1 MKTTKHFSLFVCVLA
16 LTVIAATGC
25 KKKPAKVTPLPNS
38 KISTVGDLP
47 PGGILP
53 GGDNTGG
60 ITGGSS
66 ATGFPAGPGHI
77 GWKEDHETLKT
88 ETVYFDYDSSTIKSS
103 EKSKIENVA
112 AYLKAH
118 LSAAVKVEG
127 NCDERGTE
135 EYNRALGERRA
146 LAIREYL
153 INSGIAANS
162 VDTVSYGEDRPADPG
177 HDEAAWKR
185 NRRGDF
191 VVLTPP

>member
-1 MKTTKHFSLFVCVLA
+1 VAIHSPVGQSNHCKINLMKTTKHFSLFVCVLA

-25 KKKPAKVTPLPNS
+25 KKKPAKVTLLPNS

-135 EYNRALGERRA
+135 EYNRASA
-146 LAIREYL
+146 
-153 INSGIAANS
+153 NAARWPSANIS
-162 VDTVSYGEDRPADPG
+162 STPASPP
-177 HDEAAWKR
+177 
-185 NRRGDF
+185 
-191 VVLTPP
+191 TPWTP